1 MFCPICKDEVWVLNP
16 CTSKNGSYYGE
27 ACYKCWKN
35 KGLKLMTD
43 KKKLDEFYKKLD
55 LRKSK
60 NKSDKSRQTKL
71 I

>member
-1 MFCPICKDEVWVLNP
+1 
-16 CTSKNGSYYGE
+16 
-27 ACYKCWKN
+27 
-35 KGLKLMTD
+35 MTD